1 MTSTGE
7 LAGKTILITGAS
19 RGIGQAVAI
28 AAAAAGASTLL
39 CARDVA
45 ALERLADGIEA
56 AGGPAPL
63 LVPINLETASLADY
77 GELAALIE
85 ARCASLDGV
94 VFNAAALGELA
105 PLASYDPVT
114 WARVFQVNVH
124 SVFLMLQTLMPLL
137 LKSPAA
143 TVLFTLAAEG
153 MSGKAHWG
161 AYGASKSALMQLTR
175 SAAAELGP
183 HDINVNA
190 IAPGLTRSPM
200 LGAAFDDT
208 MVQDLIREGPLANLL
223 GRISLPDD
231 VAEVAL
237 FLCLPASRQITAQ
250 TIHVSAGAVT

>member
-39 CARDVA
+39 CARDVP

-77 GELAALIE
+77 AELAALVE
-85 ARCASLDGV
+85 ARCASLDGL

-161 AYGASKSALMQLTR
+161 AYGASKSALRGIFEML
-175 SAAAELGP
+175 AAE
-183 HDINVNA
+183 HINNMNLRINAVLPAPARTRLRQAAYPAEHPRTLLEPAA
-190 IAPGLTRSPM
+190 IAPHY
-200 LGAAFDDT
+200 
-208 MVQDLIREGPLANLL
+208 IELL
-223 GRISLPDD
+223 SERGR
-231 VAEVAL
+231 
-237 FLCLPASRQITAQ
+237 ASRGRVVPIA
-250 TIHVSAGAVT
+250 AGNSPA